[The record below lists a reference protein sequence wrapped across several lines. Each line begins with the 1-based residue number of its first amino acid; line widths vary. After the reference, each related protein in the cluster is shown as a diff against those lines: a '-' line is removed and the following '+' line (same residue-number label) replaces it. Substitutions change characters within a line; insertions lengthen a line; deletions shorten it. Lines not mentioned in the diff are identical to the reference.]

1 MRAAPPEVKA
11 STRRALPDVTTH
23 GATLIESRHRV
34 AVVDGNWKRYS
45 SLHVSLK
52 LLGNPSIVHG
62 FLATPFLL
70 ELTGSPVAFT
80 NYQVP
85 GLAGEQLPHLG
96 GRAEQTQHAERSP
109 LQACSLWENDHELRT
124 VMRKL

>member
-1 MRAAPPEVKA
+1 METGKGTVPACITQTFGK
-11 STRRALPDVTTH
+11 
-23 GATLIESRHRV
+23 
-34 AVVDGNWKRYS
+34 
-45 SLHVSLK
+45 
-52 LLGNPSIVHG
+52 SIHCSW
-62 FLATPFLL
+62 FSCHPFLL
-70 ELTGSPVAFT
+70 QLAGSPVSFN